1 MVNDHRQTAPTMT
14 AMQRVNL
21 MLRTMM
27 ETGVVVALIYW
38 GVHTGDS
45 TAAKMLL
52 AGGAPALGF
61 GIWGAVDF
69 HRFRL
74 AEPLRLIEELV
85 ISGLAAVA
93 WYASGR
99 HGLGIALAGLSVVYH
114 AVVYA
119 SGERLLKPGHRS
131 APGSSEGI
139 SMAP

>member
-1 MVNDHRQTAPTMT
+1 MVNHDSQTASTMT

-27 ETGVVVALIYW
+27 EYGVVIALIYW

-69 HRFRL
+69 PPL
-74 AEPLRLIEELV
+74 AWPSRC
-85 ISGLAAVA
+85 G
-93 WYASGR
+93 
-99 HGLGIALAGLSVVYH
+99 
-114 AVVYA
+114 
-119 SGERLLKPGHRS
+119 
-131 APGSSEGI
+131 
-139 SMAP
+139 